1 MALEF
6 TRKFNE
12 KELPDVKSMRT
23 DAKKVF
29 NNMKIGET
37 LFMKKH
43 GVTSE
48 GQYKKQCIAKKQIM
62 KHSHIGWNSWE
73 STAEGFRKIYETLTG
88 AGSSIDR
95 FGVTLDWVMG
105 VPLDLRDK
113 IAVGTGIVFDTEE
126 EWRAVGQVV
135 PVQPHFGDHMIGS
148 LNSFENTRLALTS
161 GVTTIGNVSQYYSY
175 EYPGIERE
183 LERTAEMVRALMLMG
198 MYAEVGTIVHSNLDD
213 GFGSQFHDLAN
224 LVGWA
229 MLERYIVEDL
239 SGARLSHCFGNLFS
253 DPVLRII
260 FNGAMS
266 RINKFGTPGSMIY
279 GNTID
284 FGMDFARNAG
294 ALASFSLADTIGQL
308 KYPSGHAVTPIPVS
322 EAARIPSVEEIIEAN
337 RTVDIMI
344 EKAPLYAE
352 FINWDMVQAEVEI
365 LATCGTIFF
374 ERTLNA
380 LDDMRVDITHPGE
393 LLALL
398 KCIRPEQLEIA
409 FGVGK
414 SDRKAMRGRI
424 PVRPTNII
432 KTINERTGSLI
443 KHMEGVERKALSGIN
458 VIVGSTDVHE
468 FGKEICKSII
478 LEAGGTVF
486 DLGST
491 VSTEEIVDAIR
502 ETESK
507 VILISTFNG
516 IALTYAKELMDVFKI
531 NGITAKVIMGG
542 LINETQDGSDL
553 PLDVSEEVAALG
565 INCSNQAE
573 CLVDY
578 VLDATRS
585 YSIRRTVELTS

>member
-1 MALEF
+1 MEF
-6 TRKFNE
+6 TRRFNE
-12 KELPDVKSMRT
+12 KDLPDVKSLRS
-23 DAKKVF
+23 DAKKVVD
-29 NNMKIGET
+29 NMRLGQT

-43 GVTSE
+43 NVKSE
-48 GQYKKQCIAKKQIM
+48 GEYKKHCMAHGQTM

-73 STAEGFRKIYETLTG
+73 STAEGFRRIYEALTST
-88 AGSSIDR
+88 GSSIDR

-105 VPLDLRDK
+105 VPRELREN
-113 IAVGTGIVFDTEE
+113 ITVGTGIVFETEE

-148 LNSFENTRLALTS
+148 LNSFENARLALAA
-161 GVTTIGNVSQYYSY
+161 GVTSIGNVSQYYSY

-198 MYAEVGTIVHSNLDD
+198 MYSEVGTIVHSNLDD

-229 MLERYIVEDL
+229 ILERYIAEDL
-239 SGARLSHCFGNLFS
+239 SGARISHCFGNLFS
-253 DPVLRII
+253 DPILRII
-260 FNGAMS
+260 FNRAMGK
-266 RINKFGTPGSMIY
+266 INKYNTPGTMIY

-294 ALASFSLADTIGQL
+294 ALGSFSLADAIGQY

-344 EKAPLYAE
+344 EKAPMYAK
-352 FINWDMVQAEVEI
+352 FINWDMVEAESEI
-365 LATCGTIFF
+365 LVTCGIIFF

-380 LDDMRVDITHPGE
+380 LDDMHVDISHPGE
-393 LLALL
+393 LLAML
-398 KCIRPEQLEIA
+398 KCIKPEQLEIA
-409 FGVGK
+409 FGVGR
-414 SDRKAMRGRI
+414 SVRTAMRGRV

-432 KTINERTGSLI
+432 KTITDKKDNLV
-443 KHMEGVERKALSGIN
+443 KHMEGVENKALEGIR

-468 FGKEICKSII
+468 FGKEICKAII

-491 VSTEEIVDAIR
+491 VSTEELVDAIH
-502 ETESK
+502 ETKAK
-507 VILISTFNG
+507 VVLMSTFNG
-516 IALTYAKELMDVFKI
+516 IALTYAKEVMETFRKNDI
-531 NGITAKVIMGG
+531 NAKLIMGG

-553 PLDVSEEVAALG
+553 PVDVSEEVAALG
-565 INCSNQAE
+565 VNCSNQAE

-578 VLDATRS
+578 ILDATRS
-585 YSIRRTVELTS
+585 YSVRRPAAVAE